1 MITKE
6 GLVLP
11 DEYKGHSFAPGY
23 RDVSLRFEVNEGNK
37 VKALEIQLSKE
48 NVLRLLRDLEDVQEV
63 AWRDDGPIDIEPH
76 EVEVAAEKGNLSTVR
91 KY

>member
-6 GLVLP
+6 RQVFP

-23 RDVSLRFEVNEGNK
+23 RDVSLRFEINEGDK
-37 VKALEIQLSKE
+37 VKNLEIQLSKE
-48 NVLRLLRDLEDVQEV
+48 NVLRLLRDLEGVQEV

-76 EVEVAAEKGNLSTVR
+76 ETKPKRGPAQGPTLG
-91 KY
+91 